1 MRKSITWTPQA
12 EEDAYETYRHIAL
25 DSIDAAEAYFDA
37 LFAKFDNLLDYPK
50 IGVVVEEAK
59 GELLGLRLI
68 PVSSKFRKHLVFYLP
83 TEKSILIVRILHS
96 SRDIEP
102 LFNDK

>member
-37 LFAKFDNLLDYPK
+37 LFAKFN
-50 IGVVVEEAK
+50 
-59 GELLGLRLI
+59 
-68 PVSSKFRKHLVFYLP
+68 SKSGSRVRRNPMAHP
-83 TEKSILIVRILHS
+83 ENCSI
-96 SRDIEP
+96 
-102 LFNDK
+102 